1 MIVAK
6 IRILAII
13 ALDMAIT
20 IRDGDGGMSEDA
32 ADAQTQLPK
41 TEKVQTPAGEKATV
55 ICPEHLK
62 FTSEC
67 KGEAN
72 SLICLNFCHI
82 GLRKQGKEF

>member
-20 IRDGDGGMSEDA
+20 IRDCEGAMSEDA
-32 ADAQTQLPK
+32 ADAQVKEIK
-41 TEKVQTPAGEKATV
+41 TEKVQAPAGEKATI
-55 ICPEHLK
+55 ICPQNLK

-67 KGEAN
+67 KGESN
-72 SLICLNFCHI
+72 SLICLNFCRI